1 MSLRRLS
8 ETELTDLART
18 YEHVNSACQ
27 GWLAALID
35 MRKRGMDQEARRSFA
50 SERLFASAAP
60 LHELGSRLVELR
72 DEMGEESLK
81 RALNDSVAI
90 PWKEA
95 EILMNFALDSW
106 YAREVQATLD
116 RLKPVD

>member
-1 MSLRRLS
+1 MSLRQLS
-8 ETELTDLART
+8 EAELADLARA
-18 YEHVNSACQ
+18 YQHVNAGCLS
-27 GWLAALID
+27 WRTTLID
-35 MRKRGMDQEARRSFA
+35 MRKRGINEETQKDFA
-50 SERLFASAAP
+50 AERLLTSAAP

-81 RALNDSVAI
+81 RALNDSGAI

-106 YAREVQATLD
+106 YAREVQATID